1 MYSCVIIDD
10 ETRARSL
17 LQAMIGEYCPILE
30 IAALCEDLPSGI
42 KAIHKCKP
50 DLVFLDIEMPG
61 HSGLEILDFFDADD
75 VNFRIIFTTA
85 YSEYAIQAFRF
96 SAIDYLLKP
105 IKKVQLVDAVKRF
118 ETSSG
123 KEHLQMLKILQH
135 NLDGRQDWRQKR
147 ITLSTHQGLFF
158 ISPEDIIMIK
168 GESAYSD
175 FYLID
180 GKRLLVSKNLK
191 HFEELL
197 SRMPMFFRCHKSYI
211 INQRHAVRYIR
222 SEGTLEL
229 LNQKEAL
236 VSPDRV
242 EQLLSRMEDGLP

>member
-1 MYSCVIIDD
+1 
-10 ETRARSL
+10 
-17 LQAMIGEYCPILE
+17 
-30 IAALCEDLPSGI
+30 LCDDLPSGI
-42 KAIHKCKP
+42 KAINKCKP

-61 HSGLEILDFFDADD
+61 HSGLEILDFFEADD
-75 VNFRIIFTTA
+75 VGFRIIFTTA

-105 IKKVQLVDAVKRF
+105 IKQTQLIDAVKRF
-118 ETSSG
+118 ETTSG
-123 KEHLQMLKILQH
+123 KEQIQMLKVLQH

-158 ISPEDIIMIK
+158 ISPADIIMIK

-175 FYLID
+175 FYLCD

-191 HFEELL
+191 YFEDVL
-197 SRMPMFFRCHKSYI
+197 SKIPLFFRCHKSFI
-211 INQRHAVRYIR
+211 INLSQAVRYIR
-222 SEGTLEL
+222 SEGSLEL
-229 LNQKEAL
+229 MHQKEAL

-242 EQLLSRMEDGLP
+242 DELLARMETGFL

>member
-1 MYSCVIIDD
+1 M
-10 ETRARSL
+10 
-17 LQAMIGEYCPILE
+17 LQAMIGEYCPSLQ
-30 IAALCEDLPSGI
+30 IAALCENLPSGI
-42 KAIHKCKP
+42 KAIHKYKP

-61 HSGLEILDFFDADD
+61 HSGLEILDFFEADE
-75 VNFRIIFTTA
+75 VSFRIIFTTA

-105 IKKVQLVDAVKRF
+105 IKQAQLVEAVQRF
-118 ETSSG
+118 EMTGG
-123 KEHLQMLKILQH
+123 KEQVQMLKNLQH
-135 NLDGRQDWRQKR
+135 NLDGRQDWKQKR

-158 ISPEDIIMIK
+158 ISPADIIMIK

-175 FYLID
+175 FYLTD

-191 HFEELL
+191 YFEEVL
-197 SRMPMFFRCHKSYI
+197 SKMSIFFRCHKSFI
-211 INQRHAVRYIR
+211 INLSHAVRYIR

-229 LNQKEAL
+229 LHQKEAL

-242 EQLLSRMEDGLP
+242 EELIGRMEAGFH